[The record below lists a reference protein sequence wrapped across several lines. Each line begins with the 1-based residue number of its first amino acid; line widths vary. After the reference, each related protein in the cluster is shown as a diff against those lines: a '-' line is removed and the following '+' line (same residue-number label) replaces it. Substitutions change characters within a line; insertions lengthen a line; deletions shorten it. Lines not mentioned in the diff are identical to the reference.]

1 MNNSSFSSGSE
12 IGKGFFCFFLTAA
25 FIFGDG
31 FIGSVAVGVDVDS
44 AIAVGVDIA
53 VAVGS
58 EGVSEVKEA
67 SKVGRKSDEAV
78 TVGEDLLSGTYVSVV
93 RSPRMEDEEDDEAG
107 TELDVCE
114 VEPEEISLV
123 SAA

>member
-1 MNNSSFSSGSE
+1 M
-12 IGKGFFCFFLTAA
+12 
-25 FIFGDG
+25 
-31 FIGSVAVGVDVDS
+31 
-44 AIAVGVDIA
+44 
-53 VAVGS
+53 
-58 EGVSEVKEA
+58 KEA

-93 RSPRMEDEEDDEAG
+93 RSPQMEDEEDDEAG